1 MPKPVTLIDL
11 LIICYVKLSSHAGKL
26 MLYFKESLEGIIF
39 KIRVQPRSSKNMI
52 AGLFGDALKIKLTAP
67 PVEGAANSMCI
78 KYLSKCLSVS
88 PHLLEIVSGH
98 TGRTKYIMF
107 RFGDKK
113 SGDEAEILKSKIRSL
128 AA

>member
-1 MPKPVTLIDL
+1 M
-11 LIICYVKLSSHAGKL
+11 HAGDL
-26 MLYFKESLEGIIF
+26 MLYFKENPEGIIF

-107 RFGDKK
+107 RFGDKT
-113 SGDEAEILKSKIRSL
+113 SGNEAEILKSKIRSL